1 MAPNQ
6 ILLSNPDPAVGNPV
20 QVNQIVGFDVTR
32 LAETGDDF
40 LDQLRV
46 ILGELDR
53 HGGNALAV
61 GTEHAQL
68 LSVRDET
75 APPAASEEDGR
86 GRSSA
91 ATGRDCTVSGRLWP
105 EPPNST
111 QVRATDRVA
120 IDANMVF
127 SFG

>member
-1 MAPNQ
+1 LAPHL
-6 ILLSNPDPAVGNPV
+6 ILLSNPDPAVGDPV
-20 QVNQIVGFDVTR
+20 QIDEIVGFDVAR
-32 LAETGDDF
+32 FAKTGDDL

-53 HGGNALAV
+53 HGCNALAV
-61 GTEHAQL
+61 VAEHAQL
-68 LSVRDET
+68 LSKRGST
-75 APPAASEEDGR
+75 APLAAPEGDGW

-91 ATGRDCTVSGRLWP
+91 ATGRDCTVGGRLWP

-120 IDANMVF
+120 IDANTVF